1 VKAPARKSKHAD
13 KAEGRAMR
21 GPSVF
26 SFSHEA
32 ASSDWGRMR
41 HFFESRVFHSHVFE
55 RLRSAVLRLPLRLSL
70 PALCC
75 LAALG
80 SDTPAAAADS
90 NALWSIVHGLCVT
103 DEQTLHLPAPCS
115 AVDLQQGW
123 AVLKDIA
130 GRTQQLL
137 IPTARVTGIESAELL
152 SPGDPNYFEA
162 AWRARSFVF
171 ARLGR
176 GLPRDDVGLAVNSLY
191 GRSQNQLH
199 IHVDCVRRDVRD
211 ELAKEQNR
219 IGRRW
224 TETARPLAG
233 RRYRVMRIAGADF
246 GSVDPFK
253 LLAQTDPTARAAMG
267 RMTLVAVGATFADG
281 KPGFYLLSDRATMFP
296 PDRASGEDLLDHAC
310 GVAP

>member
-1 VKAPARKSKHAD
+1 
-13 KAEGRAMR
+13 
-21 GPSVF
+21 
-26 SFSHEA
+26 
-32 ASSDWGRMR
+32 MR
-41 HFFESRVFHSHVFE
+41 HFFESRRFE
-55 RLRSAVLRLPLRLSL
+55 TLRSTISRLSFKL
-70 PALCC
+70 SLLAICC

-80 SDTPAAAADS
+80 SNAPAEAANS

-103 DEQTLHLPAPCS
+103 DEQTLHLPAPCA

-130 GRTQQLL
+130 GRTQHLL

-152 SPGDPNYFEA
+152 APGDPNYFEA

-171 ARLGR
+171 ARLER
-176 GLPRDDVGLAVNSLY
+176 GLPRDDIGLAVNSVY
-191 GRSQNQLH
+191 GRSQDQLH
-199 IHVDCVRRDVRD
+199 IHVDCVRADVRD
-211 ELAKEQNR
+211 ELAKEQKR

-224 TETARPLAG
+224 TETTRRLAG
-233 RRYRVMRIAGADF
+233 RRYRVMRIDGADF

-267 RMTLVAVGATFADG
+267 RMTLVAVGAVFADG

-310 GVAP
+310 RVAS